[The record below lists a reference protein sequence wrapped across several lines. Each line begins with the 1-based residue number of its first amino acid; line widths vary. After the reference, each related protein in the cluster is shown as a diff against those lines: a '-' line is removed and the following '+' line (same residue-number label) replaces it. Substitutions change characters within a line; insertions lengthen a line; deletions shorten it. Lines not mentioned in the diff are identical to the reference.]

1 MHAAMNSECKM
12 GEQRLLLCFV
22 FLCVTL
28 ASVDA
33 LLGVGDETESFVRCV
48 HDVNEQVGIFSDSL
62 EVMLHSYCKIS
73 VTHFL
78 L

>member
-1 MHAAMNSECKM
+1 MPAAMNAECKM

-33 LLGVGDETESFVRCV
+33 MLGERDETESFIRCV
-48 HDVNEQVGIFSDSL
+48 HEMNEQVGMFSDSL
-62 EVMLHSYCKIS
+62 EVRLHSYY
-73 VTHFL
+73 
-78 L
+78 